1 MQDYSYKKKQDN
13 YTFERIWQLKF
24 GHTKP
29 HHRCLTW
36 SFRGLSIGC
45 LIMLSMLLK
54 TCNFRNVVVKSNEVK
69 KVVLVTDYVVFSHI
83 AKRPKHYLFMYKKWK
98 KNIFVLFYIIFLY
111 LFKKFICTEAPS
123 SRHTHV
129 TIKHPYWKLN
139 TLEAWARTNF
149 KPTKSKKK
157 IVPIDKLLNCKVIK
171 PPPWLGP
178 LYCKLIQTISLIM
191 TNIGAR
197 L

>member
-98 KNIFVLFYIIFLY
+98 KISLFCSILY
-111 LFKKFICTEAPS
+111 FSTSSKNSYVRRLQAHDTHMLPS
-123 SRHTHV
+123 SILTENSIHLKPELERTSS
-129 TIKHPYWKLN
+129 PLN
-139 TLEAWARTNF
+139 LR
-149 KPTKSKKK
+149 KK
-157 IVPIDKLLNCKVIK
+157 
-171 PPPWLGP
+171 
-178 LYCKLIQTISLIM
+178 
-191 TNIGAR
+191 
-197 L
+197 